1 MAEIVAKCPL
11 CGEEIEYLIKREQFE
26 TVVYP
31 DGGESPD
38 ELDPEDVFYVCEY
51 CKDEVAQTKEQAL
64 AILNPEGPQP
74 KGDGE

>member
-11 CGEEIEYLIKREQFE
+11 CGEEIEYLIKREQ
-26 TVVYP
+26 
-31 DGGESPD
+31 
-38 ELDPEDVFYVCEY
+38 
-51 CKDEVAQTKEQAL
+51 AL